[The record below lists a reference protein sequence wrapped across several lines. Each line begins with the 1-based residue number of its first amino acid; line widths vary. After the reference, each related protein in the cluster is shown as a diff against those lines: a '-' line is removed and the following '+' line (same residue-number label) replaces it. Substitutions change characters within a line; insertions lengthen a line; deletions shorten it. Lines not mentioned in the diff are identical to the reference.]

1 MRRTILYVLA
11 LSCSLVV
18 GGQERLRIME
28 WNVENLFDCQH
39 DTLMNDYD
47 FLPTGKMQWTES
59 RYWRKQQDI
68 ARVVLAVGGDK
79 PVDLVGLAEV
89 ENDTCMRDLTE
100 RSLLRTLGY
109 RYVMTEGSDPRG
121 VDVALMYLP
130 FRFRLLGSESKRV
143 PSRERGLYP
152 TRDILHAWGVLVNG
166 DTLHVAVCHFPS
178 RARGRSSD
186 KNRLLAA
193 QTVAAL
199 ADSLGSDCRLLVMG
213 DFNAP
218 PSDPVFK
225 AIGDRLL
232 DLAPKTRH
240 PKEGTYYYQGE
251 WSWIDHILVSPPL
264 KEKVPVLRLY
274 TAPWMQDANSNGG
287 WHPRRTFLGTY
298 YHGGVSDHVPIF
310 CDMLLHDRPLDGTEF

>member
-1 MRRTILYVLA
+1 MRRASLYVLA
-11 LSCSLVV
+11 LLCALCVQ
-18 GGQERLRIME
+18 GQDRLRVME

-39 DTLMNDYD
+39 DTLMNDYE
-47 FLPTGKMQWTES
+47 FLPESERQWTES

-68 ARVVLAVGGDK
+68 ARVVMAVGGDR

-100 RSLLRTLGY
+100 RSVLRTLGY
-109 RYVMTEGSDPRG
+109 KYVMAEGSDPRG

-130 FRFRLLGSESKRV
+130 FRFRLLGSESKRI
-143 PSRERGLYP
+143 PSKENGLYP
-152 TRDILHAWGVLVNG
+152 TRDILHAWGVLANG

-178 RARGRSSD
+178 RVQGKVSD

-193 QTVAAL
+193 CTLAAL

-218 PSDPVFK
+218 PRDPIFK
-225 AIGDRLL
+225 AIDYRLL
-232 DLAPKTRH
+232 DLAPRSRH
-240 PKEGTYYYQGE
+240 PKKGTYRFRGL
-251 WSWIDHILVSPPL
+251 WSWIDHILVSPL
-264 KEKVPVLRLY
+264 LQEDVSELRLY
-274 TAPWMQDANSNGG
+274 TAPWMQDSRSDGD
-287 WHPRRTFLGTY
+287 WYPRRTYLGTY

-310 CDMLLHDRPLDGTEF
+310 CDLLL